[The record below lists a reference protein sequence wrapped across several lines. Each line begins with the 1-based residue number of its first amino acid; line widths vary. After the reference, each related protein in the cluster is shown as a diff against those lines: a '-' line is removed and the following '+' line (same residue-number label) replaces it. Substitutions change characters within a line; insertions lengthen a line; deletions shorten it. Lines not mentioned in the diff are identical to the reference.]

1 MSEQELRDY
10 FAGKAMQ
17 GIVQGMFADGEV
29 STFVSIGVA
38 QDAYAIAD
46 AMMKVITGSSPEECY
61 KFADEMLEAR
71 KHKEE
76 KGIVAIKPRRRKE

>member
-29 STFVSIGVA
+29 STFVSVGVA

-46 AMMKVITGSSPEECY
+46 AMMKVRDPEWREDFSEY
-61 KFADEMLEAR
+61 E
-71 KHKEE
+71 
-76 KGIVAIKPRRRKE
+76 